1 MCEFSRIFHG
11 ILNNVFHSAVVRMRI
26 PGFGSVLVC
35 DSPSYVFFHLF
46 CFIEMK
52 FLLLRAE
59 RGHSVCAK
67 NKTESP
73 FVSLFSGDY
82 VRYGDRVSLRL
93 HRILR
98 SKTTSFGQILY
109 KRDRR
114 FFFLVLFRVCFLSA
128 NRFVSFCLSLLCAC
142 WFLDSK
148 RGEREGNNK
157 ICGYQSTSSSCTNV
171 DIDDQMCLNWFH
183 AHAIHKLTQMLNF
196 LHLISFIRYFC
207 LRFFVCVCCCT
218 CVMRWRAL
226 AYFVL
231 FRWLRMCHLEFG
243 MLCVMHLWN
252 CMGDEWIRSASE
264 HIRRRPNER
273 SIKSHDHWINCV
285 VAKSHLFIRKWPL
298 FIEQCSLFGHSD
310 RLQLTILCVIN
321 FSVVVMSRSSY
332 CVLSVNPACD
342 LVWIK
347 FFSITTFY
355 NRP

>member
-1 MCEFSRIFHG
+1 M
-11 ILNNVFHSAVVRMRI
+11 
-26 PGFGSVLVC
+26 
-35 DSPSYVFFHLF
+35 
-46 CFIEMK
+46 
-52 FLLLRAE
+52 
-59 RGHSVCAK
+59 
-67 NKTESP
+67 
-73 FVSLFSGDY
+73 
-82 VRYGDRVSLRL
+82 
-93 HRILR
+93 
-98 SKTTSFGQILY
+98 
-109 KRDRR
+109 
-114 FFFLVLFRVCFLSA
+114 
-128 NRFVSFCLSLLCAC
+128 
-142 WFLDSK
+142 
-148 RGEREGNNK
+148 
-157 ICGYQSTSSSCTNV
+157 
-171 DIDDQMCLNWFH
+171 
-183 AHAIHKLTQMLNF
+183 
-196 LHLISFIRYFC
+196 
-207 LRFFVCVCCCT
+207 CVCCCT

-298 FIEQCSLFGHSD
+298 FIKQCSLFGHSD